1 MHRDVKPANILVA
14 ARGGGEHTYLTDF
27 GLTKRTASDS
37 GLTAAGEWVG
47 TLDYV
52 APEQVRGEQVD
63 GRAGHLRARLR
74 AL

>member
-1 MHRDVKPANILVA
+1 M
-14 ARGGGEHTYLTDF
+14 YLTDF

-52 APEQVRGEQVD
+52 APEQLRGEPVD
-63 GRAGHLRARLR
+63 GRADVY
-74 AL
+74 ALGASSTSP